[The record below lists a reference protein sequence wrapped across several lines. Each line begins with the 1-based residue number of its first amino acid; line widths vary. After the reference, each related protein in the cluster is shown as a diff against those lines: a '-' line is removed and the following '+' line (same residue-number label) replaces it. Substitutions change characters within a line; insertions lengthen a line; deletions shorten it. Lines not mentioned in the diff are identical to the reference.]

1 MNFVIRVGFLASIF
15 SLQVLAVKVLANKD
29 GSYQMQLSQP
39 LPANQFI
46 ELAKK
51 INPTVVNISTTVR
64 PQHVNPFFE
73 QLLELYGL
81 HLKQPEQQPLQR
93 HIVGTGFIIDRSGLI
108 LTNSH
113 VIKATQ
119 MPEVQ
124 LIGDEKKYYP
134 TEIIGNDPRFDVAL
148 IKIKGKTPRNL
159 PFAKLGDSDKVQVGQ
174 WVAAFGNPFGHSFSM
189 SKGIISAKQ
198 RRIEQLGPVAFLQ
211 TDASINPGNSGG
223 PLVDM
228 RGEVIGVN
236 TAIDARAQGI
246 GFAIPINVV
255 KEIKPQLQKL
265 GYVVRGY
272 LGVGIDNI
280 GSRAMEALG
289 LSNQEGAL
297 VLQIE
302 KGSPADKAGIQLYDV
317 ITKFKEADIKGP
329 KDLINAVRDS
339 QIGKEAILQI
349 VRQGKKRPLKVVVG
363 PSPQQKEQK
372 RMPRTSEGQKKG
384 VQDSHQIGLW
394 LSNFNDN
401 LAQDYQ
407 IEEPP
412 FKRPIVTYVEHDGVA
427 WNSGLREG
435 DMILDVNKQSV
446 DSTAPSV
453 FSKFKK
459 GQNIL
464 RVFNRG
470 KISLVFIDIP

>member
-1 MNFVIRVGFLASIF
+1 MKTVYFLIF
-15 SLQVLAVKVLANKD
+15 LQIFALQAFAKD
-29 GSYQMQLSQP
+29 NGYQMRLGRP

-81 HLKQPEQQPLQR
+81 DLQQPQKQEPLRR
-93 HIVGTGFIIDRSGLI
+93 HIVGTGFLIDSEGLI

-124 LIGDEKKYYP
+124 LIGNEKKYYP
-134 TEIIGNDPRFDVAL
+134 TEIIGNDSRFDIAL
-148 IKIKGKTPRNL
+148 IKIKGEKPKDL
-159 PFAKLGDSDKVQVGQ
+159 PFAKLGDSDKVQVGE
-174 WVAAFGNPFGHSFSM
+174 WVAAFGNPFGHSFSV

-198 RRIEQLGPVAFLQ
+198 RHIEQLSPVAFLQ

-223 PLVDM
+223 PLVNM

-255 KEIKPQLQKL
+255 KKIKPQLQRL

-272 LGVGIDNI
+272 LGVGIEDI
-280 GSRAMEALG
+280 GPRAMQALG
-289 LSNQEGAL
+289 LSNQNGAL
-297 VLQIE
+297 VLQVE
-302 KGSPADKAGIQLYDV
+302 SGSPADKAGVRPYDV
-317 ITKFKEADIKGP
+317 IIKFNDKDIKGP

-339 QIGKEAILQI
+339 EVGKRAILQFI
-349 VRQGKKRPLKVVVG
+349 RKGKRQSLRVMVG
-363 PSPQQKEQK
+363 SSPQQQKEKK
-372 RMPRTSEGQKKG
+372 RVSPPTSKKKKG
-384 VQDSHQIGLW
+384 LSDSHQIGLW
-394 LSNFNDN
+394 LSQFSEE
-401 LAQDYQ
+401 LAQKYQ
-407 IEEPP
+407 IENAP
-412 FKRPIVTYVEHDGVA
+412 FKKPIVTHVQYDGVA
-427 WNSGLREG
+427 WKSGLREG
-435 DMILDVNKQSV
+435 DMILDVNRQPSGTTAQSI
-446 DSTAPSV
+446 
-453 FSKFKK
+453 FRKLKK

-470 KISLVFIDIP
+470 KVSLVFIDIS